1 MAFKRKNQ
9 YLKDPN
15 GSNELTYVQD
25 EYSQE
30 PYGQEYENPYKDA
43 YNLPEGQTYLA
54 PSAAPSSAFA
64 DPSAP
69 RPQDRSP
76 ADWKMNNSLDPE
88 REQRY
93 RVKAYL
99 EQKYKKAAS
108 NRGVDEARVN
118 ADKLNMVGNVGHG
131 LDRIFTAQSVAHKG
145 PGADAGFWSGIKQ
158 QGQQGIRSAEDERR
172 AKIEDYLTTQKMG
185 REGAADLAL
194 NREYDQK
201 AAMQNPNSEVSQRY
215 QTLFAQRYPDYAEQI
230 QGVPAA
236 EIEVFAKYLQDQE
249 KMEMEA
255 QKVQEDKTNK
265 DREYNLR
272 ERGLDIQD
280 RGLDIR
286 EAQAPAAAQ
295 TVTREVTMPDGT
307 VKTEVVKP
315 NKATEALDRDYVKD
329 YNDWTTNGRSDFD
342 KNISQL
348 RQAREEMQKLE
359 KEGKGSQVT
368 GKMQSFLGRV
378 TGDLAR
384 SDVSNKIQSKVH
396 AAVIGSLKATM
407 GGGQITDS
415 EREDFLSKSFDAKL
429 PLKDNIEKI
438 DVIMQDLTN
447 RAIRQ
452 EEKARHFEKNQTLGG
467 FKSKSVEPMVKIQSP
482 DGEVR
487 LVPESSVNKYLQK
500 GGKVV
505 Q

>member
-201 AAMQNPNSEVSQRY
+201 AAMQNPNSDVSQRY
-215 QTLFAQRYPDYAEQI
+215 QTLFAERYPDYAEQI

-255 QKVQEDKTNK
+255 A
-265 DREYNLR
+265 DREAKQTALEEQTDIAR
-272 ERGLDIQD
+272 DRVDIERD
-280 RGLDIR
+280 RA
-286 EAQAPAAAQ
+286 EAQNRYSDAMIDVKKSEGAAQ
-295 TVTREVTMPDGT
+295 SFPYYQTRTGTAPKAGVTGEKPAPMPKIPQAVLNNAIKEKKEYDSYLK
-307 VKTEVVKP
+307 VKKDAIDSYKIGGEFGFWEGNMPSVEILGNRLGKKSEYDAYVAKIAAQIVEKVPGIRSDADFIRVVKP
-315 NKATEALDRDYVKD
+315 LLPSPGDPKDTIETKKKIFSDWLESKTPDAPTFKSLPEEVQAQFGGLATEEK
-329 YNDWTTNGRSDFD
+329 
-342 KNISQL
+342 KP
-348 RQAREEMQKLE
+348 EQKLINGVLYD
-359 KEGKGSQVT
+359 KVEGGWK
-368 GKMQSFLGRV
+368 
-378 TGDLAR
+378 
-384 SDVSNKIQSKVH
+384 
-396 AAVIGSLKATM
+396 
-407 GGGQITDS
+407 
-415 EREDFLSKSFDAKL
+415 
-429 PLKDNIEKI
+429 
-438 DVIMQDLTN
+438 
-447 RAIRQ
+447 
-452 EEKARHFEKNQTLGG
+452 
-467 FKSKSVEPMVKIQSP
+467 KSKEQPK
-482 DGEVR
+482 
-487 LVPESSVNKYLQK
+487 
-500 GGKVV
+500 
-505 Q
+505 